1 MNSIVTKL
9 ISLLLLP
16 HKINYAR
23 MLKFHAH
30 AHNHHGKVPRV
41 AAVLEILRRLQG
53 LILFVFEVEIAKTIP
68 CYL

>member
-1 MNSIVTKL
+1 MNAIVTKL
-9 ISLLLLP
+9 ISLP
-16 HKINYAR
+16 RKINYAR

-30 AHNHHGKVPRV
+30 AHNHHGKQ
-41 AAVLEILRRLQG
+41 AQLFLRRLQG

>member
-1 MNSIVTKL
+1 MNAIVTKL

-23 MLKFHAH
+23 VPKFHAH
-30 AHNHHGKVPRV
+30 AHNHHGKQALYI
-41 AAVLEILRRLQG
+41 AAVLEILRHQQG

-68 CYL
+68 CY